1 MHRPAVL
8 RPVRSLLA
16 GFVVIGTV
24 LLATPTASSA
34 ASPLNLT
41 VNSTAD
47 THAVNPGS
55 GRCADAHGH
64 CTLRAATEVA
74 NAQAA
79 GRPVNI
85 KVPVGTFGL
94 TLGVLTLKHNPVV
107 VTGAGATT
115 TVVTAQGVSRV
126 LTVAA
131 TAKVTL
137 THLEL
142 TGGTAPN
149 GTDSQNGGNGGGI
162 VNAGSL
168 TLANSTITGNTAG
181 SGGQGLND
189 TAGNGGNGGGI
200 TNTGVLLVEGSTI
213 SANATGWG
221 GYGLYGN
228 ELSGNGGQGGGI
240 YSGGGRVTLTNSVV
254 SGNTSGN
261 SGPSGDG
268 PANAGDGGGVWSSA
282 TLIVTGSTFSA
293 NTGGNATGA
302 GANGGGIFSSGT
314 ATVSSSIFTSNTAGQ
329 GDLSAG
335 NGGAIANTGALS
347 LTKSTLSK
355 NAAGAGVGGAP
366 GGNGGGLDSSAGKA
380 TLTGDTLNANAGGN
394 GGDAIIVD
402 PGCFAPGR
410 GGNGGGIYSSS
421 GLSVTNSTLSG
432 NTTGAGGFY
441 QLPCAG
447 QAPSGVGG
455 GLATA
460 GGTATLSYAT
470 VADNADG
477 IDNLSGTVT
486 LGGTIVADSTP
497 NNGTT
502 TNCTGVISET
512 SGYNLDS
519 GATCGLAA
527 ATDISGSE
535 PLLATLGANGG
546 PTDTQALQ
554 TGSPAIDHGGTAGTG
569 CPTVDQRGVGRP
581 DEAGDGGT
589 CDIGAYESQGIG

>member
-1 MHRPAVL
+1 MHRPAGL
-8 RPVRSLLA
+8 RPTRSLLA
-16 GFVVIGTV
+16 GFVVMGAI
-24 LLATPTASSA
+24 LATSTAASA

-55 GRCADAHGH
+55 GRCADAQGH
-64 CTLRAATEVA
+64 CSLRAATEVA

-79 GRPVNI
+79 GRLVNI
-85 KVPVGTFGL
+85 KVPAGTFKVSHGF
-94 TLGVLTLKHNPVV
+94 LTLKHNPVV

-131 TAKVTL
+131 NAKVTL
-137 THLEL
+137 NHLEL
-142 TGGTAPN
+142 TGGRSQT
-149 GTDSQNGGNGGGI
+149 GTFSQNGSNGGGI
-162 VNAGSL
+162 LNAGSL
-168 TLANSTITGNTAG
+168 TIANSTVTGNTAG

-189 TAGNGGNGGGI
+189 TAGSGGNGGGI
-200 TNTGVLLVEGSTI
+200 ANTGVLSVAGSTI

-221 GYGLYGN
+221 GIGLYGN

-240 YSGGGRVTLTNSVV
+240 YSASGSVTLTNSVV
-254 SGNTSGN
+254 SGNASGN

-293 NTGGNATGA
+293 NIGGNATGA

-314 ATVSSSIFTSNTAGQ
+314 ATVSSSMFSSNTAGQ

-335 NGGAIANTGALS
+335 NGGAIANTGTLS
-347 LTKSTLSK
+347 MTKSTLSK

-366 GGNGGGLDSSAGKA
+366 GGNGGGLDSNAGKA
-380 TLTGDTLNANAGGN
+380 TLTGDTLNANASGK

-410 GGNGGGIYSSS
+410 GGNGGGIYSSA
-421 GLSVTNSTLSG
+421 GLGVTNTTLSG

-460 GGTATLSYAT
+460 GGTATMSYAT

-477 IDNLSGTVT
+477 IVNLAGTVT

-502 TNCTGVISET
+502 ANCTGVISET
-512 SGYNLDS
+512 VGYNLDT
-519 GATCGLAA
+519 GTTCGLGAI
-527 ATDISGSE
+527 TDITGTE
-535 PLLATLGANGG
+535 PLLGVLAANGG
-546 PTDTQALQ
+546 PTYTQALQ
-554 TGSPAIDHGGTAGTG
+554 VGSPAIDHGGTAGTG
-569 CPTVDQRGVGRP
+569 CPAVDQRGSSRP
-581 DEAGDGGT
+581 DEVGDAGT